1 MSLRRTVGLVW
12 AMGCCALSVPATN
25 AQTPSA
31 IVAGHYV
38 APDGTLKPDA
48 AILLG
53 DGKITAV
60 KTADQVGAGAGVV
73 HYPNAVVSP
82 GLIDLRSSIGS
93 HGQTRESI
101 RAIDPDVNAIDAI
114 DWHHRDFGTALAAGV
129 TTAMI
134 SPATTNLVAGAAAVI
149 KTDASNPTVLRR
161 EGALV
166 LSLGPSVWQVDR
178 EPTSRSGSL
187 VLLRGAMDSAR
198 RGEGPRRLA
207 AMVKGGMDSIVSCDD
222 AMDVSAALRLFAD
235 IAGPNAIIHTGDEH
249 DLADELTG
257 RGTAMVVGPYAFD
270 SRPRELALAGAL
282 SGRGVPVAL
291 AGQMPERGR
300 DSLRLTAALAVRYGM
315 DPTAARLAITA
326 VAAKVAGV
334 AQRVGSIE
342 PGKDADFVV
351 FSGDPL
357 RLDSRVLAVYV
368 NGVRVYA
375 NHEALGISSNAE

>member
-1 MSLRRTVGLVW
+1 M
-12 AMGCCALSVPATN
+12 
-25 AQTPSA
+25 
-31 IVAGHYV
+31 
-38 APDGTLKPDA
+38 
-48 AILLG
+48 
-53 DGKITAV
+53 
-60 KTADQVGAGAGVV
+60 
-73 HYPNAVVSP
+73 HYPDAVVSP

-93 HGQTRESI
+93 YGETDESI
-101 RAIDPDVNAIDAI
+101 SAIDPDVNAIDAI
-114 DWHHRDFGTALAAGV
+114 DWHHRDFNAAVSAGV

-134 SPATTNLVAGAAAVI
+134 SPAAVNLVAGAAAVV

-166 LSLGPSVWQVDR
+166 LSLGPSVWRNDR
-178 EPTSRSGSL
+178 APTSRSGSL
-187 VLLRGAMDSAR
+187 MLLRDAIAAAR
-198 RGEGPRRLA
+198 RAEGPSRLA

-235 IAGPNAIIHTGDEH
+235 TAGPNAIIYTGDEH
-249 DLADELTG
+249 DLADELSG
-257 RGTAMVVGPYAFD
+257 RGTAMVVGPYTLD
-270 SRPRELALAGAL
+270 SRPRVLALTGAL
-282 SGRGVPVAL
+282 AGRGVPVAL

-315 DPTAARLAITA
+315 DPAAARRAITA

-334 AQRVGSIE
+334 AQRVGAIE
-342 PGKDADFVV
+342 PGKDADLVV

-375 NHEALGISSNAE
+375 NHEALRISSSAE

>member
-1 MSLRRTVGLVW
+1 MSLQRKLEFAL
-12 AMGCCALSVPATN
+12 AMGCCALLVSAAN
-25 AQTPSA
+25 AQAPSA
-31 IVAGHYV
+31 IVAGRYV
-38 APDGTLKPDA
+38 APDGTLKANA
-48 AILLG
+48 AILLA

-60 KTADQVGAGAGVV
+60 KAADQVGGGDGVV

-93 HGQTRESI
+93 HGQTNESI
-101 RAIDPDVNAIDAI
+101 SAIDPDVNAIDAI
-114 DWHHRDFGTALAAGV
+114 DWHHRDFKTAVTAGV

-134 SPATTNLVAGAAAVI
+134 SPATVNLVAGAATVV

-166 LSLGPSVWQVDR
+166 LSLGPSVWRHDR

-187 VLLRGAMDSAR
+187 TLLRDAFDAAR
-198 RGEGPRRLA
+198 RAEGPRRLA
-207 AMVKGGMDSIVSCDD
+207 AMVKGGMDSIVSCEN

-235 IAGPNAIIHTGDEH
+235 TAGPNAIIYTGDEH

-257 RGTAMVVGPYAFD
+257 RGTAMVVGPYAFE
-270 SRPRELALAGAL
+270 SRPRVLALAGAL

-291 AGQMPERGR
+291 AGQTPEQGR
-300 DSLRLTAALAVRYGM
+300 DSLRMTAALAVRYGM
-315 DPTAARLAITA
+315 EPAAARRAITA

-334 AQRVGSIE
+334 AQRVGTIE
-342 PGKDADFVV
+342 AGKDADLVV

-375 NHEALGISSNAE
+375 NHEALRISSNAK